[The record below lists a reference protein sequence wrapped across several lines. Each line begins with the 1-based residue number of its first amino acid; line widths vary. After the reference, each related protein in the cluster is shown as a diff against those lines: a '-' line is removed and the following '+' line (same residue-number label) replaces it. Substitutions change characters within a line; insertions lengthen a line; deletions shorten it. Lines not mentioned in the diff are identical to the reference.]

1 MNEVNIRPKKR
12 SKYRII
18 LGTWYYSGK
27 RNIQWLTDGKKYA
40 KTFQQEKLSCTVIQ
54 HRTILLRKL
63 KDVDMWYQENKIIN
77 LKIAIK
83 QLNGVV
89 IKPGETF
96 SYWRLIG
103 KTTRRK
109 GYVEGMVLHYG
120 TFKPG
125 VGGGLCQLS
134 NLIYWMTLHTTLTVT
149 ERYRH
154 SYDVFPDS
162 KRTQPFGSGATCS
175 YNYLDLQIK
184 NETDQAY
191 QLHLYMTDE
200 HLVGEWRTAYPQLY
214 QYEVYE
220 KEHAIKPAYWG
231 GYIRRNV
238 IHRRVFNQQKQF
250 VEDQY
255 VTENHAIMMYEP
267 LLSYSSG
274 KSEE

>member
-12 SKYRII
+12 SKYRIM
-18 LGTWYYSGK
+18 LGTWYYTAK
-27 RNIQWLTDGKKYA
+27 RSIQWLTDGKRYA
-40 KTFQQEKLSCTVIQ
+40 KTFRQEKLPCTVIQ
-54 HRTILLRKL
+54 HRTILRRKL

-103 KTTRRK
+103 KTTKRK

-134 NLIYWMTLHTTLTVT
+134 NLVYWMTLHTTLTIT

-191 QLHLYMTDE
+191 QLHLYVTDE

-231 GYIRRNV
+231 SYIRRNV
-238 IHRRVFNQQKQF
+238 IHRKVFNQQKQF

-267 LLSYSSG
+267 LLAYSSG
-274 KSEE
+274 KSGE